1 MQKRFFS
8 VLGASLFISL
18 LPAACGNNPT
28 ENTGDVV
35 FGVRS
40 KLTPGIAMDALQ
52 VIVKSGG
59 EVVVNEK
66 FEGSNIEF
74 PSEFRVENVP
84 DGDKVEAEIDAFFS
98 GNPVLSRL
106 ASTQAI
112 GGRDILL
119 ELELEASC
127 LQAPGSS
134 APTCD
139 APGTCIHGVCAN
151 SAVNSQNLPD
161 YDPNWADQTVDICK
175 PQGAGDPLVIVG
187 EGQADYLP
195 VEDGQVAQVE
205 AGPQGGHHIWIALRV
220 KNLTQAG
227 SITSLTGH
235 FPDLGYDVGPFN
247 VIFTFDPDEGDYC
260 KIYGLRFQLD
270 AEHAI
275 EEMLGK
281 TFEITATITDKD
293 GDIGIG
299 KRSVKLS
306 DSILGG

>member
-1 MQKRFFS
+1 MQKRLFS
-8 VLGASLFISL
+8 LLGASLFLSL
-18 LPAACGNNPT
+18 MPAACGTKSPDM
-28 ENTGDVV
+28 GDVV

-40 KLTPGIAMDALQ
+40 KLTPGIAMDTLQ
-52 VIVKSGG
+52 VIIKNGG

-66 FEGSNIEF
+66 FEGNNIEF
-74 PSEFRVENVP
+74 PTEFRVENVP

-112 GGRDILL
+112 GGREILL

-127 LQAPGSS
+127 LQSPGSN

-139 APGTCIHGVCAN
+139 APGTCIHGACAN

-161 YDPNWADQTVDICK
+161 YDPKWADQTVDICK

-195 VEDGQVAQVE
+195 VADGQVAQVE

-270 AEHAI
+270 AEHPI

-293 GDIGIG
+293 GDVGVG
-299 KRSVKLS
+299 KRTVKLS